1 MIRPVPGTSCRRT
14 PDDSEVPPW
23 PFRTAMGT
31 PPSCCKEGPLGAY
44 EYGAFKTLYEK
55 RPGFTPVAVTG
66 ISIGAVTA
74 AVVGGR
80 RG

>member
-1 MIRPVPGTSCRRT
+1 MAVQNSNGHTTIVLQG
-14 PDDSEVPPW
+14 
-23 PFRTAMGT
+23 
-31 PPSCCKEGPLGAY
+31 GPLGAY

>member
-1 MIRPVPGTSCRRT
+1 VAVQNSSGH
-14 PDDSEVPPW
+14 
-23 PFRTAMGT
+23 TAIVQQGA
-31 PPSCCKEGPLGAY
+31 LGAH

-55 RPGFTPVAVTG
+55 RPNSTPVAVTG